1 MDFAQVKKRYLPTT
15 LKDGTSIHV
24 CTPTKAGLSLIAE
37 YHGLLDKGLEDDKA
51 IDRIYEIFSEI
62 LSRNK
67 ENKAIPKKD
76 LTEYELVDCVLA
88 FMTEYEKFVLNVLR
102 DPN

>member
-1 MDFAQVKKRYLPTT
+1 MDFAQIKKRYLLTT

-37 YHGLLDKGLEDDKA
+37 YHGLLDKGLDDTKA
-51 IDRIYEIFSEI
+51 VDRIYEIFWEI

-67 ENKAIPKKD
+67 ENKAIQKKD
-76 LTEYELVDCVLA
+76 VADYELVDCVLA
-88 FMTEYEKFVLNVLR
+88 FMAEYEQFVLNVTH